1 MNPPGARCRNAPHR
15 VTPVRRRYKSLQSVT
30 ALKGKGHKPG
40 LNLHYRNLE
49 LQEGTNTMRN
59 VINMNRLEQLGF
71 LGTVLVALMFPV
83 MTVAGLL

>member
-1 MNPPGARCRNAPHR
+1 
-15 VTPVRRRYKSLQSVT
+15 
-30 ALKGKGHKPG
+30 
-40 LNLHYRNLE
+40 
-49 LQEGTNTMRN
+49 MRN